1 VRRGLHEADHEAFR
15 ESVAEFVRR
24 EVAPHV
30 ERWDED
36 GLTGR
41 EVWHVAGKQGVIG
54 LSAPGVYGGAGAAAD
69 YRFRNVVHEELAK
82 VFAASLGSGFS
93 LQDDIAIPYLV
104 DAGTEEQ
111 KQRWLPGMCSGELIG
126 AIAMTE
132 PGTGSDLRGIRTSAA
147 RVDGGWLVNGA
158 KTFITN
164 GIQSDLVI
172 TVARTD
178 PAGGRDAFT
187 LLVVE
192 RGMPGFSRGRKLEK
206 LGLRAQDTAELI
218 LEDVFVPDANRLGAE
233 GSGLAQLQAHL
244 PLERLSIAAHAIAV
258 AAATLASTVEYT
270 RQRSAFG
277 RPVAD
282 FQNTRFRLA
291 DLVTDLEVT
300 QAYVDRAIVAFGAG
314 DLTAVDAAKAK
325 LAASEM
331 QGRIVDQCVQLH
343 GGYGYMLDYPV
354 ARAFR
359 DARVQRIF
367 GGTSEIMRHIIGRDL
382 VDGGLDS

>member
-1 VRRGLHEADHEAFR
+1 VRRGLYDADHEAFR
-15 ESVAEFVRR
+15 ASVAAFVQR

-30 ERWDED
+30 QRWDDE

-41 EVWHVAGKQGVIG
+41 DIWRVAGRQGVIG
-54 LSAPGVYGGAGAAAD
+54 LTAPVEYGGAGVAAD

-82 VFAASLGSGFS
+82 AFAASVGSGFS

-104 DAGTEEQ
+104 DAGTDEQ
-111 KQRWLPGMCSGELIG
+111 KQRWLPGMCAGELVG

-132 PGTGSDLRGIRTSAA
+132 PGAGSDLRGIRTSARQVA
-147 RVDGGWLVNGA
+147 GGWLVNGA

-178 PAGGRDAFT
+178 PAGGRDAFS

-192 RGMPGFSRGRKLEK
+192 RGMPGFSRGRKLDK
-206 LGLRAQDTAELI
+206 LGLRAQDTAELV
-218 LEDVFVPDANRLGAE
+218 LEDVFVPEENTLGVV
-233 GSGLAQLQAHL
+233 GSGLAQLKAHL
-244 PLERLSIAAHAIAV
+244 PLERLSIAAHAVAV
-258 AAATLASTVEYT
+258 AAATLTSTVEYT
-270 RQRSAFG
+270 RQRTAFG
-277 RPVAD
+277 SAVAD

-300 QAYVDRAIVAFGAG
+300 RSYVDRAVVALGRG
-314 DLTAVDAAKAK
+314 ELTAVDAAKAK

-331 QGRIVDQCVQLH
+331 QGRVVDQCLQLH

-367 GGTSEIMRHIIGRDL
+367 GGTSEIMRHIIGREL
-382 VDGGLDS
+382 VDGAGA

>member
-1 VRRGLHEADHEAFR
+1 
-15 ESVAEFVRR
+15 
-24 EVAPHV
+24 VAPQV
-30 ERWDED
+30 EQWDHD

-41 EVWHVAGKQGVIG
+41 DVWRVAGMQGVIG
-54 LSAPGVYGGAGAAAD
+54 LSAPVAYGGAGVGSD
-69 YRFRNVVHEELAK
+69 YRFRNVVHEELAR
-82 VFAASLGSGFS
+82 VSAASLGSGFS

-104 DAGTEEQ
+104 DAGTDEQ
-111 KQRWLPGMCSGELIG
+111 KSRWLPGMCAGASVG

-132 PGTGSDLRGIRTSAA
+132 PGAGSDLRGIRTSAR

-178 PAGGRDAFT
+178 PAGGRDAFS

-192 RGMPGFSRGRKLEK
+192 RGMPGFSRGRKLDK
-206 LGLRAQDTAELI
+206 IGLRGQDTAELV
-218 LEDVFVPDANRLGAE
+218 LEDVFVPEENRLGAV
-233 GSGLAQLQAHL
+233 GSGLAQLKAHL
-244 PLERLSIAAHAIAV
+244 PLERLSIAAHAVAA
-258 AAATLASTVEYT
+258 AAATLASTVAYT

-277 RPVAD
+277 SAVAD

-300 QAYVDRAIVAFGAG
+300 RSYVDRAVVAFGHG
-314 DLTAVDAAKAK
+314 ELTAVDAAKAK

-331 QGRIVDQCVQLH
+331 QGRVVDQCLQLH

-367 GGTSEIMRHIIGRDL
+367 GGTSEIMRLIIGRDL
-382 VDGGLDS
+382 VDGAKA

>member
-1 VRRGLHEADHEAFR
+1 MRRGLYDADHEAFR
-15 ESVAEFVRR
+15 ESVAEFVQR

-30 ERWDED
+30 ERWDHD

-41 EVWHVAGKQGVIG
+41 DVWRVAGMQGVIG
-54 LSAPGVYGGAGAAAD
+54 LSAPLAYGGAGVGSD
-69 YRFRNVVHEELAK
+69 YRFRNVVHEELAR
-82 VFAASLGSGFS
+82 VSAASLGSGFS

-104 DAGTEEQ
+104 DAGTDEQ
-111 KQRWLPGMCSGELIG
+111 KSRWLPGMCAGESVG

-132 PGTGSDLRGIRTSAA
+132 PGAGSDLRGIRTSAR

-178 PAGGRDAFT
+178 PAGGRDAFS

-192 RGMPGFSRGRKLEK
+192 RGMPGFSRGRKLDK
-206 LGLRAQDTAELI
+206 IGLRGQDTAELV
-218 LEDVFVPDANRLGAE
+218 LEDVFVPDENRLGAV
-233 GSGLAQLQAHL
+233 GSGLAQLKAHL
-244 PLERLSIAAHAIAV
+244 PLERLSIAAHVGAV

-277 RPVAD
+277 SAVAD

-300 QAYVDRAIVAFGAG
+300 RSYVDRAVVAFGRG
-314 DLTAVDAAKAK
+314 ELTAVDAAKAK

-331 QGRIVDQCVQLH
+331 QGRVVDQCLQLH

-367 GGTSEIMRHIIGRDL
+367 GGTSEIMRLIIGRDL
-382 VDGGLDS
+382 VDGAKA